1 MATKTKPKKKKM
13 TQEDYMSSYMD
24 YVLTH
29 ERKPKSVFKFC
40 KDLGVE
46 ESDFYQNFGSFEGLR
61 NKIWEHFYHNASNLM
76 NANEEVMQY
85 ESREKMLTFF
95 FTFFEILTANRSYVI
110 YVLDE
115 HEDMMKNLSQL
126 KGLRK
131 NIKSF
136 AQELIA
142 EDNDE
147 KKFNFLKN
155 SEKVFSEGAW
165 IQFLFLLKF
174 WKDDQSPGFEK
185 TDVAIEKSVNTVFDV
200 FDNTPLEKVFDFGKF
215 LYKEQMG
222 K

>member
-1 MATKTKPKKKKM
+1 MSAKAKSKKKQV
-13 TQEDYMSSYMD
+13 TREDLMSKYMD
-24 YVLTH
+24 YVLEH
-29 ERKPKSVFKFC
+29 EKNPKSVYKFT
-40 KDLGVE
+40 KDIGVE
-46 ESDFYQNFGSFEGLR
+46 EAEFYAHFGNFDGL
-61 NKIWEHFYHNASNLM
+61 KSQIWEHFYQNASQLM
-76 NANEEVMQY
+76 DSNEEVMQY
-85 ESREKMLTFF
+85 GSREKMLTFF

-110 YVLDE
+110 YVLDA
-115 HEDMMKNLSQL
+115 HDDMMKNMSQL

-136 AQELIA
+136 AKELIA
-142 EDNDE
+142 EDNVD

-155 SEKVFSEGAW
+155 SESVFSEGAW

-215 LYKEQMG
+215 LYKEQMA

>member
-1 MATKTKPKKKKM
+1 MATKTKSKKKKM
-13 TQEDYMSSYMD
+13 SQEDLMSSYMD

-29 ERKPKSVFKFC
+29 EKKPKSVYKFC
-40 KDLGVE
+40 KDLAIE
-46 ESDFYQNFGSFEGLR
+46 ESEFYQNFGNFDGLR

-85 ESREKMLTFF
+85 GSREKMLTFF

-136 AQELIA
+136 AQDLIA

-147 KKFNFLKN
+147 KKFSFLKN

>member
-1 MATKTKPKKKKM
+1 MATKTKPKNKKM
-13 TQEDYMSSYMD
+13 TQEDFMSSYMD

-40 KDLGVE
+40 KDLGIE

-115 HEDMMKNLSQL
+115 HEDRMKNLSQL

-142 EDNDE
+142 EDNDD
-147 KKFNFLKN
+147 KKFSFLKN